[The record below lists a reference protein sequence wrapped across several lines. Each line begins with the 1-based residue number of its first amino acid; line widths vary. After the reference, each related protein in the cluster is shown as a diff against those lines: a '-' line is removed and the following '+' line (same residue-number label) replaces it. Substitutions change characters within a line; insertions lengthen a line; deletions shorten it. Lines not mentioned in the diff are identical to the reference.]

1 MSGTLLFNNG
11 TAGMEPSPKEGILAA
26 KNVQSVLTQ
35 EAVISPT
42 FEKMNLHI
50 ANILCPP
57 GVSKLFIWALSM
69 WLQKNFLF
77 ATNTNLLKSSQCVT
91 VDVSAALHK
100 LCHNIRVLSFFI
112 CSVKI
117 LYWVSL
123 DGVFPFTYFTT
134 LTAKGKKQAPN
145 QTKSNQN
152 QTELMQKL
160 SLTTS
165 SPFFLQVLL
174 KRNYTV
180 GWIIRLSYI

>member
-1 MSGTLLFNNG
+1 MKRWTYTL
-11 TAGMEPSPKEGILAA
+11 PIYC
-26 KNVQSVLTQ
+26 VLQ
-35 EAVISPT
+35 GFPNCSYEHFPCDC
-42 FEKMNLHI
+42 K
-50 ANILCPP
+50 
-57 GVSKLFIWALSM
+57 
-69 WLQKNFLF
+69 KNFLF

-112 CSVKI
+112 CSIKI
-117 LYWVSL
+117 LYWALL

-165 SPFFLQVLL
+165 SPFFLRSCTQKELYSWL
-174 KRNYTV
+174 DH
-180 GWIIRLSYI
+180 